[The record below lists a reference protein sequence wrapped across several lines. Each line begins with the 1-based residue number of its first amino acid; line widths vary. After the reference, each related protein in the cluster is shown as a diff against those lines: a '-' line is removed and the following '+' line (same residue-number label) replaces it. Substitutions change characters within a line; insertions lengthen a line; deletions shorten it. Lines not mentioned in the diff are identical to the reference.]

1 MRGSCAPVAKP
12 WQRSR
17 LSSQT
22 GRCAARRPRRQLRH
36 LPVATTVERP
46 SSTGREAVTLRRDE
60 APPPPR
66 RRAGERAKAAIALRE
81 HLPFACLL
89 VSGVLGKCFCLFS
102 RSPR

>member
-12 WQRSR
+12 WAWQRSR

-66 RRAGERAKAAIALRE
+66 RRAGERAKAAIALHQHEPLTRP
-81 HLPFACLL
+81 LI
-89 VSGVLGKCFCLFS
+89 GV
-102 RSPR
+102 PY